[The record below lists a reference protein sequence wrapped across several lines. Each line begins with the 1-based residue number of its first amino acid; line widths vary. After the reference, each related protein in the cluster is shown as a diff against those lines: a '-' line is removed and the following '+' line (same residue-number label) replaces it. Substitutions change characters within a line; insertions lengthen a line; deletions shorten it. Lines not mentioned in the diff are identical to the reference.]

1 MKKMLF
7 TKYVIPLSV
16 PASYGYKLSSLCSIH
31 EQLLRHNSKPETPT
45 IQSGEGSIKSGFYI
59 LYFKEKF
66 HYFIMIYLNIG
77 IYKIF

>member
-45 IQSGEGSIKSGFYI
+45 IQSGEGSIKSVFIFYI
-59 LYFKEKF
+59 ILKKN
-66 HYFIMIYLNIG
+66 FIISL
-77 IYKIF
+77 

>member
-45 IQSGEGSIKSGFYI
+45 IQSGEGSIKSVFIFYI
-59 LYFKEKF
+59 LKKN
-66 HYFIMIYLNIG
+66 FIISLYLNIG